1 MASHTEVSKK
11 EFKELCS
18 FHTYKGWDGHRVKY
32 NAIYFD
38 WKSTDEGL
46 GFKYAV
52 AMNIKDGTKA
62 ELFTELYKWVCECV
76 ALPWYIRYKYAVE
89 DKQRFKAGI
98 SLNF

>member
-18 FHTYKGWDGHRVKY
+18 FHTYTGWNGHRIKF

-38 WKSTDEGL
+38 WKDTEEGR

-62 ELFTELYKWVCECV
+62 ELFAELYKWVCECV
-76 ALPWYIRYKYAVE
+76 ALPWYIRYKCAVE
-89 DKQRFKAGI
+89 DKQRFKPGL